1 MAQGAEKTIKINRE
15 FFSFPGGSKKGGRRQ
30 TRKVTRPTLVAETN
44 DTKAKEL
51 KKRLLSSI
59 SASRKAGA
67 ARSAA
72 KTPDTA
78 LGSAMS
84 FFERASSERKRGF
97 RRRQQQNEAAQPIL
111 MTPASAAI
119 IQPRVAI
126 PIVEVDTVQNGPI
139 PHIRSENR
147 SIPPTPDMPPVDPMK
162 TSSPRVSPPYGCLK
176 GGDKPTY
183 RQWRRSKGEQS
194 GTKPQ
199 VVAVHNPPQVSP
211 ATDVRR
217 DKLQAARNRA
227 RSTLASRRV
236 KPLPGK
242 RTRKVGIINGKIHVV
257 VPSRKERET
266 IQKEALMVKDIP
278 MIDVNRELISSGLV
292 NYGTTAPDAVKRRMY
307 EDGLS
312 AGGAKAVNTSTAV
325 SNLLSLN
332 QDY

>member
-67 ARSAA
+67 A

-119 IQPRVAI
+119 IQPRVAV
-126 PIVEVDTVQNGPI
+126 PIVEVETVQNSPI

-147 SIPPTPDMPPVDPMK
+147 SIPPTPDMPPVDPVK

-183 RQWRRSKGEQS
+183 RKWRRSEHSEKN
-194 GTKPQ
+194 PQ

-211 ATDVRR
+211 ATNVRR
-217 DKLQAARNRA
+217 DKLLAARNRA

-292 NYGTTAPDAVKRRMY
+292 NYGTTAPDAIKRRMY

-325 SNLLSLN
+325 SNLLSMN